1 MAALLDLLATRW
13 LPLSEEGG
21 EGAEGAEG
29 RRKTKKNN
37 ATTPATAAAEAAAS
51 RAAGA
56 TTSASWTLSHS
67 LRSLAAAAAAAESKE
82 EKKSRRSNNDGN
94 SSSSEARNRLLAVAV
109 FRACLRLLP
118 AASRD
123 WFGGLR
129 HRRLQARVEGYAVR
143 VECPS
148 IIQGELA
155 SAASAGSASSN
166 SSSSSSSSSFQVR
179 TNAAIRE
186 AVATLQVEDGV
197 AVELAVSLPRSWP
210 LRPATVDARSAAGVS
225 DARARRWLLS
235 ASALL
240 RSGGGGGGLGGG
252 GGGASGGGG
261 GGGEGGLGAALRLWR
276 ASVSK
281 EFEGVE
287 ECLICYSVVLA
298 SAAGG
303 GGGGGAGALPR
314 RACKTCGKKFHG
326 ACLYKWFR
334 SSAKAASC
342 PHCQSDWS

>member
-1 MAALLDLLATRW
+1 VDT
-13 LPLSEEGG
+13 
-21 EGAEGAEG
+21 
-29 RRKTKKNN
+29 
-37 ATTPATAAAEAAAS
+37 
-51 RAAGA
+51 
-56 TTSASWTLSHS
+56 
-67 LRSLAAAAAAAESKE
+67 
-82 EKKSRRSNNDGN
+82 
-94 SSSSEARNRLLAVAV
+94 
-109 FRACLRLLP
+109 
-118 AASRD
+118 
-123 WFGGLR
+123 
-129 HRRLQARVEGYAVR
+129 
-143 VECPS
+143 
-148 IIQGELA
+148 
-155 SAASAGSASSN
+155 
-166 SSSSSSSSSFQVR
+166 SSSSSSFQVK

-197 AVELAVSLPRSWP
+197 AVELAVALPRSWP
-210 LRPATVDARSAAGVS
+210 LRPATIDARTAAGVS

-240 RSGGGGGGLGGG
+240 RIGGLGY
-252 GGGASGGGG
+252 ASSGGNLAPE

-298 SAAGG
+298 SAAAAGG
-303 GGGGGAGALPR
+303 SGGNSGAGALPR

-334 SSAKAASC
+334 SSARAASC